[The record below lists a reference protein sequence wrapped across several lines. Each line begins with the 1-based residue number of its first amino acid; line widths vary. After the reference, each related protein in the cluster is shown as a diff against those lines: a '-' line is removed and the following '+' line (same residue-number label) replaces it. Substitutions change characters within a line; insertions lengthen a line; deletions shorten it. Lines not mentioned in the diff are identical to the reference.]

1 MQINNLV
8 TAHTAHSQDEDVG
21 TQVISLLDQIRSLA
35 EGLGQENDDENGGA
49 IKLVGKV
56 LFSEPEK
63 GKILASVELG
73 DQDETS
79 SNKSSLLS
87 LHLKH
92 ETSEESS
99 TGSDRKGY
107 KIVPNWKYD
116 NLLPSTSTASTDSYD
131 TAGSAGFESAR
142 DDSDEATE
150 EASRPG
156 EYHTNADDFWGGYDE
171 EEDKAT
177 SKDAD
182 QVKESTEEETDEA
195 KAEREKK
202 EEQEYWDSYGGS
214 GDSAPSMTPDDSG
227 YSNDDTYE
235 DSYDTAYR
243 EESLVVNFLQTPS
256 PSEADFRIGF
266 APQQP
271 QKDARRESLKHDDE
285 VENENG
291 NGNGDGD
298 RDGSWNGSDDERTEN
313 DHSNRPLPASR
324 ESSYSIAEVL
334 PPRAPESVVLLS
346 PLTKRQT
353 LETYYRNRNQ
363 KSRAATKARRGGR
376 YGDDSEDAKSDASS
390 SNQSNIPDLDSFQLP
405 PDLNKDKQYVDPID
419 LLGMAQPEVGLGD
432 LLR

>member
-1 MQINNLV
+1 MDINNLYPSSGAATPATSKDSTSTSIISTVRKAAAGLLPYLLISPPFLPSEVKSSELNLRHSMLSITSEDADQYLV

-21 TQVISLLDQIRSLA
+21 TKVISLLDQIRSLA

-116 NLLPSTSTASTDSYD
+116 NLLPSTSTASTGQQWSSTFPETSSTTMLTSSNADNLTVDSYD

-202 EEQEYWDSYGGS
+202 EEQEVSYLRI
-214 GDSAPSMTPDDSG
+214 AF
-227 YSNDDTYE
+227 
-235 DSYDTAYR
+235 
-243 EESLVVNFLQTPS
+243 SL
-256 PSEADFRIGF
+256 
-266 APQQP
+266 
-271 QKDARRESLKHDDE
+271 
-285 VENENG
+285 
-291 NGNGDGD
+291 
-298 RDGSWNGSDDERTEN
+298 
-313 DHSNRPLPASR
+313 
-324 ESSYSIAEVL
+324 
-334 PPRAPESVVLLS
+334 
-346 PLTKRQT
+346 
-353 LETYYRNRNQ
+353 
-363 KSRAATKARRGGR
+363 R
-376 YGDDSEDAKSDASS
+376 YG
-390 SNQSNIPDLDSFQLP
+390 
-405 PDLNKDKQYVDPID
+405 
-419 LLGMAQPEVGLGD
+419 
-432 LLR
+432 